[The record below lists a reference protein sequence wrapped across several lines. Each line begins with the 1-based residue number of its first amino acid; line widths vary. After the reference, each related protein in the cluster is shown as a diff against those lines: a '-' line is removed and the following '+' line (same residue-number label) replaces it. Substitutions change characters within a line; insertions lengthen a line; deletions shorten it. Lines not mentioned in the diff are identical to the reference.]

1 MKTQGIDRETTMGGP
16 WERHQIWKFDTTTM
30 KRTAAL
36 MAVAATIALAFG
48 AVAAASG
55 GAATFYSFGSAGNGE
70 LGYDPSTIFPGP
82 TNPVPTLVTVSNSG
96 GPLSAA
102 AGPFHSAVV
111 TADGQLYTFGE
122 NNFGQL
128 GRPTVTGNDYV
139 PTQVV
144 LPGAT
149 GGVIEV
155 ATGYQ
160 STFALTD
167 TGQIFAFGLNSYG
180 QLGTTTN
187 ATTLNPN
194 QTPALV
200 AMPAMMTGTVV
211 RIAAGDYSVFAAT
224 STGELYAWGIND
236 TYQLGHDNTF
246 DSYTPDIPAQAYN
259 PTPTLIVLP
268 GFSGTVAEIA
278 AGIEH
283 TLVLSSMG
291 QLFGF
296 GDNTSGEL
304 ANLTVVNGF
313 CCVQTLPAQMTI
325 AGLTGSVTHI
335 GAGEVHSLVASSDGQ
350 LFAFGWNRYGELGNQ
365 TNMTTNNPNPVPA
378 LVTLPGLTGT
388 ITQLAGGYED
398 SLVVTS
404 TGQLLTFGW
413 NLSGQLGRTP
423 TTDNCLFTYYCDPT
437 PTLVSFPAGTQIA
450 SVAPGASAQH
460 TLAVPAIA
468 ATAPGAPTGVTA
480 AAGNASVTVSW
491 TPPAS
496 DGGSAISG
504 YTVTSVPGGLTGV
517 GGANSTSAVV
527 SSLINGT
534 SYTFTVTATNG
545 VGTGPASA
553 PSNSVTP
560 ATVPN
565 PPTGVSAV
573 AGNTSATVSW
583 TPPASNG
590 GSAITGYTATSS
602 PDGLTGNAAAN
613 ATSVVVSGLT
623 NGTAYT
629 FTVAAVNTI
638 GPSLPSAPSNSVTP
652 SGPTTTTA
660 IPASTT
666 VVTGSLAGGSAANL
680 AAADAS
686 YFRVSSTTKGTR
698 ATAWYGTFNNVAT
711 SLSSLT
717 VTYAGLN
724 SAGCTQTIA
733 IYKWSTKKWV
743 TLDSRSVGSSEQ
755 LIAGLVPSGAL
766 SSYVNATGQVRVQVS
781 CSSGKTAF
789 VASGDLMEI
798 IFIPGNPVK

>member
-1 MKTQGIDRETTMGGP
+1 MGGP
-16 WERHQIWKFDTTTM
+16 WKRHRLGKVDTTTT

-36 MAVAATIALAFG
+36 VAFAATIALTFG

-70 LGYDPSTIFPGP
+70 LGYDPSTISPGSI
-82 TNPVPTLVTVSNSG
+82 NPVPTLVTISNSG
-96 GPLSAA
+96 GPLTAA

-111 TADGQLYTFGE
+111 TATGELYTFGL

-128 GRPTVTGNDYV
+128 GRPTATGNDYV

-149 GGVIEV
+149 GGVIQV
-155 ATGYQ
+155 VVGYQ

-200 AMPAMMTGTVV
+200 AMPPTMTGTVV
-211 RIAAGDYSVFAAT
+211 RIAAGDYTVFAAT
-224 STGELYAWGIND
+224 STGELYAWGRND
-236 TYQLGHDNTF
+236 FYQLGHDNTF
-246 DSYTPDIPAQAYN
+246 DSFTPDIPTTPYN
-259 PTPTLIVLP
+259 PTPTLIALP

-278 AGIEH
+278 AGSQH
-283 TLVLSSMG
+283 TLVLSSTS
-291 QLFGF
+291 QLYGF

-304 ANLTVVNGF
+304 ANLTAVPGF
-313 CCVQTLPAQMTI
+313 CCQFTLPAAMTI
-325 AGLTGSVTHI
+325 AGLTGSITHI
-335 GAGEVHSLVASSDGQ
+335 GAGNVHSLVASSDGQ
-350 LFAFGWNRYGELGNQ
+350 LFAFGWNRYGELGNP

-404 TGQLLTFGW
+404 TGQLFTFGW

-423 TTDNCLFTYYCDPT
+423 ITDNCLFTYYCDPA
-437 PTLVSFPAGTQIA
+437 PALVSFPPGTQIA
-450 SVAPGASAQH
+450 SVAPGVSAQH
-460 TLAVPAIA
+460 TLAIPAIA
-468 ATAPGAPTGVTA
+468 ATAPDAPTGVSA
-480 AAGNASVTVSW
+480 AAGNASATVSW

-496 DGGSAISG
+496 DGGSAITG
-504 YTVTSVPGGLTGV
+504 YTVTSVPGGLIGV

-527 SSLINGT
+527 SGLTNGT
-534 SYTFTVTATNG
+534 SYTFTVTATNA

-560 ATVPN
+560 ATVPG

-573 AGNTSATVSW
+573 AGNASATVSW

-602 PDGLTGNAAAN
+602 PGGLTANAAAN

-629 FTVAAVNTI
+629 FTVAAVNAS

-652 SGPTTTTA
+652 AGVTTTTA

-666 VVTGSLAGGSAANL
+666 VVTGSLLGGNVANL
-680 AAADAS
+680 AAADSS
-686 YFRVSSTTKGTR
+686 YFQVSSTTKGTR
-698 ATAWYGTFNNVAT
+698 ATAWYGTFNNVPT

-717 VTYAGLN
+717 VTYSGLN
-724 SAGCTQTIA
+724 SVACMQTIA

-743 TLDSRSVGSSEQ
+743 TLDSRSVGSTQQ
-755 LIAGLVPSGAL
+755 LIANLVPSGAL
-766 SSYVNATGQVRVQVS
+766 SNYVSATGQARVQVS
-781 CSSGKTAF
+781 CSASKSAF
-789 VASGDLMEI
+789 VSSGDLMEI
-798 IFIPGNPVK
+798 IFIPGNPIK